1 MKKRVF
7 GTTKDGKEVFL
18 YTLENKNGMKAE
30 VTDFGAILVNLFVP
44 DKNGTLQDVTLGY
57 DQVADYEA
65 NGSFFG
71 ATIAP
76 NANRIAGASFVIDGV
91 T

>member
-44 DKNGTLQDVTLGY
+44 DKNGTLDRKSV
-57 DQVADYEA
+57 V
-65 NGSFFG
+65 
-71 ATIAP
+71 
-76 NANRIAGASFVIDGV
+76 
-91 T
+91 